1 VATDI
6 QNNFHISDS
15 LAYYVFQNF
24 DEFNIGIIAPQAY
37 TGEPVE
43 PSIPVLY
50 HGDETLTE
58 GVDYKVTYSNN
69 VEKGTAQVTVTSL
82 MEDVPGELTAEFTI
96 CDKSELAEE
105 TMGVLPNH
113 EIITGCLSSDDK
125 HYEYFDHISVL
136 ETAKY
141 YYEHGYNLSAENLA
155 RLNDQY
161 NKLLAY
167 MNISLKNNGVEIIG
181 EYGLFGAT
189 AYRSLI
195 ARSTAPVSQNAN
207 TALAN
212 AGKTGLVDCY
222 YVGMYLPCEDNSLEI
237 ADMAEDYTVALKI
250 ALPSSVNADSFE
262 IYRLTD
268 SSAEPTQIDF
278 DVINR
283 NGEKYAIF
291 DTNELGYFALF
302 DTKEGYSDVPSNAWY
317 ADGVKYVTDN
327 GLMSG
332 IGNNL
337 FAPDTPISRGMLVT
351 VLYKMAG
358 EPDVADTESFADI
371 QEGAY
376 FENAVAWAAQN
387 GIVYGYTADKFEPYL
402 GVTRE
407 QLATILQ
414 RYAKYKGSDVS
425 ASADITKYTDA
436 SAVQD
441 YAVSAMQW
449 ACGSGIIS
457 GINGTLNPKG
467 SATRAQTASILER
480 MQ

>member
-1 VATDI
+1 M
-6 QNNFHISDS
+6 
-15 LAYYVFQNF
+15 
-24 DEFNIGIIAPQAY
+24 
-37 TGEPVE
+37 
-43 PSIPVLY
+43 
-50 HGDETLTE
+50 
-58 GVDYKVTYSNN
+58 K
-69 VEKGTAQVTVTSL
+69 
-82 MEDVPGELTAEFTI
+82 
-96 CDKSELAEE
+96 
-105 TMGVLPNH
+105 VLPDH

-141 YYEHGYNLSAENLA
+141 YYEHGYNLSAESVA

-161 NKLLAY
+161 DKLLAY

-181 EYGLFGAT
+181 EYGLFGEN

-195 ARSTAPVSQNAN
+195 ARSTAPISENAN
-207 TALAN
+207 TALASVG
-212 AGKTGLVDCY
+212 ASGLVDCY
-222 YVGMYLPCEDNSLEI
+222 YVGMYLPYEDNSLEI
-237 ADMAEDYTVALKI
+237 EDMVEDYTVALKI
-250 ALPSSVNADSFE
+250 ALPSSVNDDSLK

-268 SSAEPTQIDF
+268 DSDEPIQIDF
-278 DVINR
+278 DIINR

-302 DTKEGYSDVPSNAWY
+302 DTKAGYSDVPSDAWY

-337 FAPDTPISRGMLVT
+337 FAPDTPISRAMLVN
-351 VLYKMAG
+351 VLYKMSG
-358 EPDVADTESFADI
+358 EVNVADTESFIDV

-376 FENAVAWAAQN
+376 YENAVAWAVQN
-387 GIVYGYTADKFEPYL
+387 GIVSGYTDGKFEPYL

-407 QLATILQ
+407 QLAAILQ
-414 RYAKYKGSDVS
+414 RYAKYRGSDVS

-436 SAVQD
+436 SDVQD

-449 ACGSGIIS
+449 ACGKGLIS
-457 GINGTLNPKG
+457 GINGALVPNG
-467 SATRAQTASILER
+467 SATRAQTAAILKR

>member
-1 VATDI
+1 
-6 QNNFHISDS
+6 
-15 LAYYVFQNF
+15 
-24 DEFNIGIIAPQAY
+24 
-37 TGEPVE
+37 
-43 PSIPVLY
+43 
-50 HGDETLTE
+50 
-58 GVDYKVTYSNN
+58 
-69 VEKGTAQVTVTSL
+69 
-82 MEDVPGELTAEFTI
+82 
-96 CDKSELAEE
+96 
-105 TMGVLPNH
+105 
-113 EIITGCLSSDDK
+113 
-125 HYEYFDHISVL
+125 
-136 ETAKY
+136 
-141 YYEHGYNLSAENLA
+141 
-155 RLNDQY
+155 
-161 NKLLAY
+161 
-167 MNISLKNNGVEIIG
+167 
-181 EYGLFGAT
+181 
-189 AYRSLI
+189 
-195 ARSTAPVSQNAN
+195 
-207 TALAN
+207 
-212 AGKTGLVDCY
+212 
-222 YVGMYLPCEDNSLEI
+222 
-237 ADMAEDYTVALKI
+237 MAEDYTIALKI
-250 ALPSSVNADSFE
+250 ALPSTVNDDSLE

-268 SSAEPTQIDF
+268 DSAEPTQIDF
-278 DVINR
+278 DIINR

-302 DTKEGYSDVPSNAWY
+302 DTKAGYSDVPSNAWY

-351 VLYKMAG
+351 VLYKMSG
-358 EPDVADTESFADI
+358 EPDVADNESFADI

-387 GIVYGYTADKFEPYL
+387 GIVSGYTADKFEPYL

-425 ASADITKYTDA
+425 ASTDITKYTDA

-457 GINGTLNPKG
+457 GINGSLNPNG